1 VKTAPT
7 TGSSLRDATL
17 ATATYTA
24 LALVMTWP
32 LVRGLTHDIA
42 GDLGDPLLNT
52 WILAWDADHI
62 WRALTGHP
70 SALAGYW
77 NANIFY
83 PHPLSLAY
91 SEHLTAQAIQ
101 ILPVYVL
108 SGNPILCYNALFLS
122 TFVLSGL
129 GMFLLVR
136 ELTDSRSAAFIG
148 GLAYAFAP
156 YRFGSIPHL
165 QVLSSAWMPLA
176 LLGFRRF
183 FETRRL
189 VPLAVGAAAWIVQNL
204 SCGYYLMY
212 FSPSIALYIVW
223 EITTKRLWR
232 AGGMA
237 ASLASALLVVGLATL
252 PFVLPYVELRRLG
265 FGPRSLHETNHFAA
279 DVYAYLTADPN
290 LRLWGP
296 ILQFW
301 PSAENALF
309 PGGAILILAGAAVLI
324 SWRDA
329 ARLEIGSGRL
339 QPAQR
344 VRLKADTTSTLTRML
359 AVPITVI
366 GGMIVARLLGWSLR
380 SFAVKATSLD
390 RLLLVEM
397 MLVAALLASSARA
410 RSIVSRWVASP
421 AAILT
426 GVTLFAVVMS
436 FGPYVHA
443 RGRLVEDPNLY
454 AFFFDYAPGF
464 DGLRVP
470 ARFGMIVA
478 LGLATLAGCGVG
490 SIRARRSR
498 WLLAGVAGA
507 VIVIESIAIPLT
519 INYNPADYR
528 QSGLMPLP
536 GVVATG
542 GAAPPVYRFVGS
554 LPGSAVLLELPFGEP
569 AFDVRFMFF
578 STLHWRR
585 LVNGYSGG
593 APVEYG
599 LITER
604 LKDWRGEPDAA
615 WQTLFDSGATYCI
628 VHEWAYTAPGGR
640 QLSDWLRTRGA
651 REVAAF
657 GDDHVF
663 EVRHSF

>member
-1 VKTAPT
+1 VKTAQT
-7 TGSSLRDATL
+7 TASSLHDAAL
-17 ATATYTA
+17 ATAIYAA
-24 LALVMTWP
+24 LAIVLTWP

-83 PHPLSLAY
+83 PHPLALAY

-101 ILPVYVL
+101 ILPVYAL
-108 SGNPILCYNALFLS
+108 SGNPILCYNMLFLS

-129 GMFLLVR
+129 GMFLFVS
-136 ELTDSRSAAFIG
+136 ELTGIRSAAFIG

-165 QVLSSAWMPLA
+165 QVLSSAWMPFA

-189 VPLAVGAAAWIVQNL
+189 VPLAGGAAAWIAQNL

-212 FSPSIALYIVW
+212 FSPSIALYILW
-223 EITTKRLWR
+223 EIATRRLWR
-232 AGGMA
+232 DGGTA
-237 ASLASALLVVGLATL
+237 ARLASALVVVGLATL

-290 LRLWGP
+290 LRFWGP
-296 ILQFW
+296 ILQLW

-309 PGGAILILAGAAVLI
+309 PGGAILILAGAAVLV

-329 ARLEIGSGRL
+329 AREAPDVRRPGL
-339 QPAQR
+339 QTRRTEWISR
-344 VRLKADTTSTLTRML
+344 VLTLL
-359 AVPITVI
+359 IAVMA
-366 GGMIVARLLGWSLR
+366 GMIVARLLGWSLR

-410 RSIVSRWVASP
+410 RSIVGRWVASP

-454 AFFFDYAPGF
+454 AFFFDYVPGF

-478 LGLATLAGCGVG
+478 LGLAALAGCGVG
-490 SIRARRSR
+490 SLGARRSR

-519 INYNPADYR
+519 INYNSVDYK

-536 GVVATG
+536 DAVATG
-542 GAAPPVYRFVGS
+542 GATPPVYRFVGS
-554 LPGSAVLLELPFGEP
+554 LPRSAVLLELPFGEP

-628 VHEWAYTAPGGR
+628 VHEWAYAAPRGR